1 MTILR
6 PPHSMPLVV
15 LESPYA
21 GEVDRNVAYARACLR
36 ACALGQE
43 APIAPHLLFTQPGV
57 LDDNDAI
64 QRAIGIN
71 AGHAWL
77 RKADLMV
84 VYQDLGISPGMA
96 TAIRTAE
103 FNRVPIEFRNL

>member
-1 MTILR
+1 
-6 PPHSMPLVV
+6 MPLVV

-21 GEVDRNVAYARACLR
+21 GEIERNVAYARACLR
-36 ACALGQE
+36 ACAIINQE

-57 LDDNDAI
+57 LDDNDPV
-64 QRAIGIN
+64 QRATGIN

-77 RKADLMV
+77 RKADRMV

-103 FNRVPIEFRNL
+103 FNGIPIDFRNL